1 MRRLFLDTETNSTH
15 DKVWCCYTYD
25 QNGYVCHTEPSTL
38 VPLIEN
44 SDKVIGHNLIGF
56 DAGVLKRCWGVKIP
70 AKKAIDTLILSR
82 LYNPNLEGGHSL
94 AAWGERTGQKK
105 TDYAQAYVDK
115 TGLLASSRWD
125 NPDLEL
131 LYEYCKDDVAA
142 LVATYDMVTKMLEK
156 DKFSE
161 QSIKLEHDVAIIIQ
175 KQKEHGFRLDI
186 KKAQGLLAMLQSKM
200 VDIENALQVVFPPYT
215 EEMKTPEYWE
225 LDLMIADCERRVFQA
240 PTKVELKKLISNNS
254 EIKLSA
260 TEINSLITSG
270 PMKTKSIPFN
280 PGSRQQIA
288 ERLDKLGVKF
298 SKKTDK
304 GAVIV
309 DETVLASIDLPE
321 AKLLSEYLMLQKRVA
336 QISSWLEEVC
346 DTGRVHGSVITNGA
360 VTGRMTHSKPN
371 MAQVPNKGSPYGE
384 DCRELWTADKGN
396 VLVGID
402 ASGLELRMLAHY
414 MKDEAYIKTVCEGS
428 SKDGT
433 DVHTQNQ
440 KAAGLS
446 TRDEAKTFIYA
457 FLYGAGAEK
466 IGKIV
471 GGSARDGQKLIESF
485 LSNTPALKG
494 LRNNVSKYAS
504 KGFVPG
510 LDGRK
515 IWVRS
520 EHSAVNTL
528 LQGAGAIVMK
538 QALVLL
544 DEKLRKKKVWYG
556 FCVNVHDEWQIETK
570 EKDGEL
576 VGNLGVQS
584 IQEAGTLLGLRCPV
598 SGEFNIGKT
607 WRDTH

>member
-25 QNGYVCHTEPSTL
+25 ETNGYVCHTEPSTL

-115 TGLLASSRWD
+115 TGLLASNRWD

-142 LVATYDMVTKMLEK
+142 LVATYDIVTKMLEK

-200 VDIENALQVVFPPYT
+200 VDIENALQVVFPPYVET
-215 EEMKTPEYWE
+215 GRKNKRTG
-225 LDLMIADCERRVFQA
+225 A
-240 PTKVELKKLISNNS
+240 PLKDIV
-254 EIKLSA
+254 
-260 TEINSLITSG
+260 T
-270 PMKTKSIPFN
+270 PFN

-360 VTGRMTHSKPN
+360 VTGRMTHSNPN

-414 MKDEAYIKTVCEGS
+414 MKDETYIKTVCEGS

>member
-15 DKVWCCYTYD
+15 DHIWCCYTYD
-25 QNGYVCHTEPSTL
+25 EDGYVCHTEASTL
-38 VPLIEN
+38 IPLIEN

-56 DAGVLKRCWGVKIP
+56 DAGVLRKCWGVKIP

-82 LYNPNLEGGHSL
+82 LYNPNLENGHSL

-115 TGLLASSRWD
+115 TGLLASYRWD
-125 NPDLEL
+125 KPDLDL

-142 LVATYDMVTKMLEK
+142 LVATYHMLNKMLEK

-161 QSIKLEHDVAIIIQ
+161 QSIKLEHDVAIIVQ

-186 KKAQGLLAMLQSKM
+186 KKAQGLLAMLQGKM
-200 VDIENALQVVFPPYT
+200 VDIENTMQLVFPPYVET
-215 EEMKTPEYWE
+215 GRKNKKTG
-225 LDLMIADCERRVFQA
+225 A
-240 PTKVELKKLISNNS
+240 PLKDIV
-254 EIKLSA
+254 
-260 TEINSLITSG
+260 T
-270 PMKTKSIPFN
+270 PFN

-288 ERLDKLGVKF
+288 ERLEKLGVKF
-298 SKKTDK
+298 TKKTEK
-304 GAVIV
+304 GSIIV
-309 DETVLASIDLPE
+309 DETVLASIALPE

-336 QISSWLEEVC
+336 QIGSWLEEVKE
-346 DTGRVHGSVITNGA
+346 TGRVHGSVITNGA
-360 VTGRMTHSKPN
+360 VTGRMTHSSPN
-371 MAQVPNKGSPYGE
+371 MAQIPNKGSPYGE
-384 DCRELWTADKGN
+384 DCRELWIVDEGN
-396 VLVGID
+396 VLVGAD

-414 MKDEAYIKTVCEGS
+414 MKDSAYIKTVCEGS

-466 IGKIV
+466 IGKVV
-471 GGSARDGQKLIESF
+471 GGDARAGQKLIESF
-485 LSNTPALKG
+485 LSNTPALKS

-520 EHSAVNTL
+520 EHSAVNSL
-528 LQGAGAIVMK
+528 LQGAGAVVMK

-544 DEKLRKKKVWYG
+544 DEELRRNKIWYG
-556 FCVNVHDEWQIETK
+556 FCANVHDEWQIETK

-576 VGNLGVQS
+576 VGKLAVQS
-584 IQEAGTLLGLRCPV
+584 IEKAGTLLGLRCPV

>member
-15 DKVWCCYTYD
+15 DHIWCCYTYD
-25 QNGYVCHTEPSTL
+25 EDGYVCHTEASTL
-38 VPLIEN
+38 IPLIEN

-56 DAGVLKRCWGVKIP
+56 DAGVLRKCWGVKIP

-82 LYNPNLEGGHSL
+82 LYNPNLENGHSL

-115 TGLLASSRWD
+115 TELLASYRWD
-125 NPDLEL
+125 KPDLEL

-142 LVATYDMVTKMLEK
+142 LVATYHMLNKMLEK

-161 QSIKLEHDVAIIIQ
+161 QSIKLEHDVAIIVQ

-186 KKAQGLLAMLQSKM
+186 KKAQGLLAMLQGKM
-200 VDIENALQVVFPPYT
+200 VDIENTMQLVFPPYVET
-215 EEMKTPEYWE
+215 GRKNKKTG
-225 LDLMIADCERRVFQA
+225 A
-240 PTKVELKKLISNNS
+240 PLKDIV
-254 EIKLSA
+254 
-260 TEINSLITSG
+260 T
-270 PMKTKSIPFN
+270 PFN

-288 ERLDKLGVKF
+288 ERLEKLGVKF
-298 SKKTDK
+298 TKKTEK
-304 GAVIV
+304 GSIIV
-309 DETVLASIDLPE
+309 DETVLASIALPE

-336 QISSWLEEVC
+336 QIGSWLEEVKE
-346 DTGRVHGSVITNGA
+346 TGRVHGSVITNGA
-360 VTGRMTHSKPN
+360 VTGRMTHSSPN
-371 MAQVPNKGSPYGE
+371 MAQIPNKGSPYGE
-384 DCRELWTADKGN
+384 DCRELWIVDEGN
-396 VLVGID
+396 VLVGAD

-414 MKDEAYIKTVCEGS
+414 MKDSAYIKTVCEGS

-466 IGKIV
+466 IGKVV
-471 GGSARDGQKLIESF
+471 GGDARTGQKLIESF
-485 LSNTPALKG
+485 LSNTPALKS

-520 EHSAVNTL
+520 EHSAVNSL
-528 LQGAGAIVMK
+528 LQGAGAVVMK

-544 DEKLRKKKVWYG
+544 DEELRKNKIWYG
-556 FCVNVHDEWQIETK
+556 FCANVHDEWQIETK

-576 VGNLGVQS
+576 VGKLAVQS
-584 IQEAGTLLGLRCPV
+584 IEKAGTLLGLRCPV

>member
-25 QNGYVCHTEPSTL
+25 QKNGYVCHTEPSTL

-115 TGLLASSRWD
+115 TGLLASNRWD

-156 DKFSE
+156 EQFSE

-175 KQKEHGFRLDI
+175 KQKEHGFKLDI

-200 VDIENALQVVFPPYT
+200 VDIENTMQAVFPPYVET
-215 EEMKTPEYWE
+215 GRKNKRTG
-225 LDLMIADCERRVFQA
+225 A
-240 PTKVELKKLISNNS
+240 PLKDIV
-254 EIKLSA
+254 
-260 TEINSLITSG
+260 T
-270 PMKTKSIPFN
+270 PFN

-288 ERLDKLGVKF
+288 ERLEKLGVKF
-298 SKKTDK
+298 TKKTDK

-321 AKLLSEYLMLQKRVA
+321 TKLLSEYLMLQKRVA

-371 MAQVPNKGSPYGE
+371 MAQIPNKGSPYGE
-384 DCRELWTADKGN
+384 DCRELWTSDEGN
-396 VLVGID
+396 VLVGAD

-471 GGSARDGQKLIESF
+471 GGDARAGQKLIESF
-485 LSNTPALKG
+485 LSNTPALKT

-520 EHSAVNTL
+520 EHSAVNSL
-528 LQGAGAIVMK
+528 LQGAGAVVMK

-544 DEKLRKKKVWYG
+544 DEKLRKSKVWYG
-556 FCVNVHDEWQIETK
+556 FCANVHDEWQIETK

-576 VGNLGVQS
+576 VGNLAVQS

>member
-1 MRRLFLDTETNSTH
+1 
-15 DKVWCCYTYD
+15 
-25 QNGYVCHTEPSTL
+25 
-38 VPLIEN
+38 
-44 SDKVIGHNLIGF
+44 
-56 DAGVLKRCWGVKIP
+56 VKIP

-82 LYNPNLEGGHSL
+82 LYNPNLENGHSL

-115 TGLLASSRWD
+115 TELLASYRWD
-125 NPDLEL
+125 KPDLEL

-142 LVATYDMVTKMLEK
+142 LVATYHMLNKMLEK

-161 QSIKLEHDVAIIIQ
+161 QSIKLEHDVAIIVQ

-186 KKAQGLLAMLQSKM
+186 KKAQGLLAMLQGKM
-200 VDIENALQVVFPPYT
+200 VDIENTMQLVFPPYVET
-215 EEMKTPEYWE
+215 GRKNKKTG
-225 LDLMIADCERRVFQA
+225 A
-240 PTKVELKKLISNNS
+240 PLKDIV
-254 EIKLSA
+254 
-260 TEINSLITSG
+260 T
-270 PMKTKSIPFN
+270 PFN

-288 ERLDKLGVKF
+288 ERLEKLGVKF
-298 SKKTDK
+298 TKKTEK
-304 GAVIV
+304 GSIIV
-309 DETVLASIDLPE
+309 DETVLASIALPE

-336 QISSWLEEVC
+336 QIGSWLEEVKE
-346 DTGRVHGSVITNGA
+346 TGRVHGSVITNGA
-360 VTGRMTHSKPN
+360 VTGRMTHSSPN
-371 MAQVPNKGSPYGE
+371 MAQIPNKGSPYGE
-384 DCRELWTADKGN
+384 DCRELWIVDEGN
-396 VLVGID
+396 VLVGAD

-414 MKDEAYIKTVCEGS
+414 MKDSAYIKTVCEGS

-466 IGKIV
+466 IGKVV
-471 GGSARDGQKLIESF
+471 GGDARTGQKLIESF
-485 LSNTPALKG
+485 LSNTPALKS

-520 EHSAVNTL
+520 EHSAVNSL
-528 LQGAGAIVMK
+528 LQGAGAVVMK

-544 DEKLRKKKVWYG
+544 DEELRKNKIWYG
-556 FCVNVHDEWQIETK
+556 FCANVHDEWQIETK

-576 VGNLGVQS
+576 VGKLAVQS
-584 IQEAGTLLGLRCPV
+584 IEKAGTLLGLRCPV

>member
-15 DKVWCCYTYD
+15 DKVWCCYTFNED
-25 QNGYVCHTEPSTL
+25 GYVCHTEASTL
-38 VPLIEN
+38 IPLIEN

-70 AKKAIDTLILSR
+70 AAKAIDTLILSR
-82 LYNPNLEGGHSL
+82 LYNPNIEGGHSL
-94 AAWGERTGQKK
+94 AAWGDRTGQKK

-115 TGLLASSRWD
+115 TGLLASYRWD
-125 NPDLEL
+125 SPDLEL

-142 LVATYDMVTKMLEK
+142 LVATYEMVNKMLEK
-156 DKFSE
+156 EQFSE
-161 QSIKLEHDVAIIIQ
+161 QCIKLEHDVAIIIQ
-175 KQKEHGFRLDI
+175 RQKEHGFRLDI
-186 KKAQGLLAMLQSKM
+186 KKAQGLLAMLQGKM
-200 VDIENALQVVFPPYT
+200 VDIENELQVVFPPYVET
-215 EEMKTPEYWE
+215 GRKNKRTG
-225 LDLMIADCERRVFQA
+225 A
-240 PTKVELKKLISNNS
+240 PLKDIVS
-254 EIKLSA
+254 
-260 TEINSLITSG
+260 
-270 PMKTKSIPFN
+270 PFN
-280 PGSRQQIA
+280 AGSRQQIA
-288 ERLDKLGVKF
+288 ERLEKLGVKF
-298 SKKTDK
+298 TKKTEK

-309 DETVLASIDLPE
+309 DETVLASIALPE
-321 AKLLSEYLMLQKRVA
+321 ARLLSEYLMLQKRVA
-336 QISSWLEEVC
+336 QIGSWLEEVR

-360 VTGRMTHSKPN
+360 VTGRMTHSSPN

-384 DCRELWTADKGN
+384 DCRELWIVDEGN
-396 VLVGID
+396 VLVGAD

-414 MKDEAYIKTVCEGS
+414 MKDDAYIKTVCEGS

-440 KAAGLS
+440 KAAGLA

-457 FLYGAGAEK
+457 FLYGAGAAK

-471 GGSARDGQKLIESF
+471 GGNASAGQRLIESF
-485 LSNTPALKG
+485 LSNTPALKT

-520 EHSAVNTL
+520 EHSAVNSL

-544 DEKLRKKKVWYG
+544 DQELRKKKVWYG

-576 VGNLGVQS
+576 VGKLAVQS
-584 IQEAGTLLGLRCPV
+584 IQKAGELLGLRCPV
-598 SGEFNIGKT
+598 SGEFNTGKT

>member
-15 DKVWCCYTYD
+15 NHIWCCYTFNED
-25 QNGYVCHTEPSTL
+25 GYVCHTEASTL
-38 VPLIEN
+38 IPLIEN

-70 AKKAIDTLILSR
+70 AAKAIDTLILSR
-82 LYNPNLEGGHSL
+82 LYNPNIEGGHSL

-115 TGLLASSRWD
+115 TGLLASYRWD

-142 LVATYDMVTKMLEK
+142 LVATYEMVNKMLDKE
-156 DKFSE
+156 KFSE

-175 KQKEHGFRLDI
+175 RQKEHGFKLDI
-186 KKAQGLLAMLQSKM
+186 KKAQGLLAMLQGKM
-200 VDIENALQVVFPPYT
+200 VDIENELQVVFPPYIET
-215 EEMKTPEYWE
+215 GRKNKRTG
-225 LDLMIADCERRVFQA
+225 A
-240 PTKVELKKLISNNS
+240 PLKDIV
-254 EIKLSA
+254 
-260 TEINSLITSG
+260 T
-270 PMKTKSIPFN
+270 PFN
-280 PGSRQQIA
+280 AGSRQQIA
-288 ERLDKLGVKF
+288 ERLEKLGVKF
-298 SKKTDK
+298 TKKTEK

-309 DETVLASIDLPE
+309 DETVLASIALPE
-321 AKLLSEYLMLQKRVA
+321 ARLLSEYLMLQKRVA
-336 QISSWLEEVC
+336 QIGSWLEEVK

-360 VTGRMTHSKPN
+360 VTGRMTHSSPN

-384 DCRELWTADKGN
+384 DCRELWIVDDGN
-396 VLVGID
+396 VLVGAD

-414 MKDEAYIKTVCEGS
+414 MKDDAYIKTVCEGS

-440 KAAGLS
+440 KAAGLA

-457 FLYGAGAEK
+457 FLYGAGSEK

-471 GGSARDGQKLIESF
+471 GGNARDGQKLIESF
-485 LSNTPALKG
+485 LSNTPALKT

-520 EHSAVNTL
+520 EHSAVNSL

-544 DEKLRKKKVWYG
+544 DQELRKKKVWYG

-576 VGNLGVQS
+576 VGKLAVQS
-584 IQEAGTLLGLRCPV
+584 IQKAGELLGLRCPV

>member
-105 TDYAQAYVDK
+105 TDYAQAYVEK
-115 TGLLASSRWD
+115 TGLLASDRW
-125 NPDLEL
+125 NHPHLEL

-175 KQKEHGFRLDI
+175 KQKEHGFKLDI

-200 VDIENALQVVFPPYT
+200 VDIENALQIVFPPYVET
-215 EEMKTPEYWE
+215 GRKNKRTG
-225 LDLMIADCERRVFQA
+225 A
-240 PTKVELKKLISNNS
+240 PLKDIVS
-254 EIKLSA
+254 
-260 TEINSLITSG
+260 
-270 PMKTKSIPFN
+270 PFN

-288 ERLDKLGVKF
+288 ERLEKLGVKF
-298 SKKTDK
+298 TKKTDK

-384 DCRELWTADKGN
+384 DCRELWTSDKGN
-396 VLVGID
+396 VLVGAD

-471 GGSARDGQKLIESF
+471 GGNARDGQKLIESF
-485 LSNTPALKG
+485 LSNTPALKS

-520 EHSAVNTL
+520 EHSAVNSL

-544 DEKLRKKKVWYG
+544 DEKLRKNKVWYG
-556 FCVNVHDEWQIETK
+556 FCANVHDEWQIETK

-576 VGNLGVQS
+576 VGNLAVQS

>member
-56 DAGVLKRCWGVKIP
+56 DAGVLRKCWGVKIP

-82 LYNPNLEGGHSL
+82 LYNPNLENGHSL

-115 TGLLASSRWD
+115 TGRSADLRWD
-125 NPDLEL
+125 KPDLEL

-142 LVATYDMVTKMLEK
+142 LVATYHMLNKMLEK

-161 QSIKLEHDVAIIIQ
+161 QSIKLEHDVAIIVQ

-186 KKAQGLLAMLQSKM
+186 KKAQGLLAMLQGKM
-200 VDIENALQVVFPPYT
+200 VDIENTMQLVFPPYVET
-215 EEMKTPEYWE
+215 GRKNKKTG
-225 LDLMIADCERRVFQA
+225 A
-240 PTKVELKKLISNNS
+240 PLKDIV
-254 EIKLSA
+254 
-260 TEINSLITSG
+260 T
-270 PMKTKSIPFN
+270 PFN

-288 ERLDKLGVKF
+288 ERLEKLGVKF
-298 SKKTDK
+298 TKKTEK
-304 GAVIV
+304 GSIIV
-309 DETVLASIDLPE
+309 DETVLASIALPE

-336 QISSWLEEVC
+336 QIGSWLEEVKE
-346 DTGRVHGSVITNGA
+346 TGRVHGSVITNGA
-360 VTGRMTHSKPN
+360 VTGRMTHSSPN
-371 MAQVPNKGSPYGE
+371 MAQIPNKGSPYGE
-384 DCRELWTADKGN
+384 DCRELWIVDEGN
-396 VLVGID
+396 VLVGAD

-414 MKDEAYIKTVCEGS
+414 MKDSAYIKTVCEGS

-471 GGSARDGQKLIESF
+471 GGNARDGQKLIESF
-485 LSNTPALKG
+485 LSNTPALKS

-520 EHSAVNTL
+520 EHSAVNSL

-544 DEKLRKKKVWYG
+544 DEKLRKNKVWYG
-556 FCVNVHDEWQIETK
+556 FCANVHDEWQIETK

-576 VGNLGVQS
+576 VGNLAVQS

>member
-15 DKVWCCYTYD
+15 DHIWCCYTYNED
-25 QNGYVCHTEPSTL
+25 GYVCHTEATTL
-38 VPLIEN
+38 IPLIEN

-115 TGLLASSRWD
+115 TGLLASYRWD
-125 NPDLEL
+125 NPDLDL
-131 LYEYCKDDVAA
+131 LFEYCKDDVAA
-142 LVATYDMVTKMLEK
+142 LVATYEMVTKMLEK
-156 DKFSE
+156 EQFSE

-175 KQKEHGFRLDI
+175 RQREHGFKLDI
-186 KKAQGLLAMLQSKM
+186 KKAQGLLAMLQGKM
-200 VDIENALQVVFPPYT
+200 VDIENNMQDVFPPDIET
-215 EEMKTPEYWE
+215 G
-225 LDLMIADCERRVFQA
+225 RRNKRTGAV
-240 PTKVELKKLISNNS
+240 LKDI
-254 EIKLSA
+254 
-260 TEINSLITSG
+260 IT
-270 PMKTKSIPFN
+270 PFN

-288 ERLDKLGVKF
+288 KRLEKLGVNF
-298 SKKTDK
+298 TKKTEK
-304 GAVIV
+304 GHVIV
-309 DETVLASIDLPE
+309 DETVLVSIDLPE

-336 QISSWLEEVC
+336 QISSWLEEVR

-360 VTGRMTHSKPN
+360 VTGRMTHSSPN

-384 DCRELWTADKGN
+384 DCRELWVVDKGN
-396 VLVGID
+396 VLVGAD

-414 MKDEAYIKTVCEGS
+414 MKDDAYIKTVCEGS

-440 KAAGLS
+440 KAAGLA

-457 FLYGAGAEK
+457 FLYGAGSEK

-471 GGSARDGQKLIESF
+471 GGNARDGQKLIESF
-485 LSNTPALKG
+485 LSNTPALKT

-520 EHSAVNTL
+520 EHSAVNSL
-528 LQGAGAIVMK
+528 LQGAGAVVMK

-544 DEKLRKKKVWYG
+544 DEALRKSKVWYG

-576 VGNLGVQS
+576 VGQLAVQS
-584 IQEAGTLLGLRCPV
+584 IQEAGVLLGLRCPV
-598 SGEFNIGKT
+598 TGEFNTGKT

>member
-15 DKVWCCYTYD
+15 DHIWCCYTYNED
-25 QNGYVCHTEPSTL
+25 GYVCHTEASTL
-38 VPLIEN
+38 IPLIES

-70 AKKAIDTLILSR
+70 AAKAIDTLILSR
-82 LYNPNLEGGHSL
+82 LYNPNIEGGHSL

-115 TGLLASSRWD
+115 TGRSADLRWD

-142 LVATYDMVTKMLEK
+142 LVATYEMVNKMLEK

-161 QSIKLEHDVAIIIQ
+161 QSVKLEHDVAIIIQ
-175 KQKEHGFRLDI
+175 RQKEHGFKLDV
-186 KKAQGLLAMLQSKM
+186 KKAQGLLAMLQGKM
-200 VDIENALQVVFPPYT
+200 VDIENELQVVFPPYVESGRKNKRT
-215 EEMKTPEYWE
+215 G
-225 LDLMIADCERRVFQA
+225 A
-240 PTKVELKKLISNNS
+240 PLKDIV
-254 EIKLSA
+254 
-260 TEINSLITSG
+260 T
-270 PMKTKSIPFN
+270 PFN
-280 PGSRQQIA
+280 AGSRQQIA
-288 ERLDKLGVKF
+288 ERLEKLGVKF
-298 SKKTDK
+298 TKKTEK

-309 DETVLASIDLPE
+309 DETVLASIALPE
-321 AKLLSEYLMLQKRVA
+321 ARLLSEYLMLQKRVA
-336 QISSWLEEVC
+336 QIGSWLEEVR

-360 VTGRMTHSKPN
+360 VTGRMTHSSPN

-384 DCRELWTADKGN
+384 DCRELWTVDEGN
-396 VLVGID
+396 VLVGAD

-414 MKDEAYIKTVCEGS
+414 MKDDAYIKTVCEGS

-440 KAAGLS
+440 KAAGLA

-457 FLYGAGAEK
+457 FLYGAGSEK

-485 LSNTPALKG
+485 LSNTPALKS

-520 EHSAVNTL
+520 EHSAVNSL

-544 DEKLRKKKVWYG
+544 DAELRKKKVWYG

-576 VGNLGVQS
+576 VGQLAVQS
-584 IQEAGTLLGLRCPV
+584 IQKAGELLGLRCPV
-598 SGEFNIGKT
+598 SGEFSTGKT

>member
-115 TGLLASSRWD
+115 TGLLASNRWD

-200 VDIENALQVVFPPYT
+200 VDIENALQIVFPPYVET
-215 EEMKTPEYWE
+215 GRKNKRTG
-225 LDLMIADCERRVFQA
+225 A
-240 PTKVELKKLISNNS
+240 PLKDIV
-254 EIKLSA
+254 
-260 TEINSLITSG
+260 T
-270 PMKTKSIPFN
+270 PFN

-471 GGSARDGQKLIESF
+471 GGNARDGQKLIESF
-485 LSNTPALKG
+485 LSNTPALKS

-515 IWVRS
+515 IWIRS
-520 EHSAVNTL
+520 EHSAVNSL

-544 DEKLRKKKVWYG
+544 DEKLRRNKVWYG
-556 FCVNVHDEWQIETK
+556 FCANVHDEWQIETK

>member
-15 DKVWCCYTYD
+15 DHIWCCYTFNED
-25 QNGYVCHTEPSTL
+25 GYVCHTEASTL
-38 VPLIEN
+38 IPLIEN

-70 AKKAIDTLILSR
+70 AAKAIDTLILSR
-82 LYNPNLEGGHSL
+82 LYNPNIEGGHSL
-94 AAWGERTGQKK
+94 AAWGDRTGQKK

-115 TGLLASSRWD
+115 TGLLASYRWD

-142 LVATYDMVTKMLEK
+142 LVATYEMVNKMLDKE
-156 DKFSE
+156 KFSE

-175 KQKEHGFRLDI
+175 RQKEHGFKLDI
-186 KKAQGLLAMLQSKM
+186 KKAQGLLAMLQGKM
-200 VDIENALQVVFPPYT
+200 VDIENELQVVFPPYIET
-215 EEMKTPEYWE
+215 GRKNKRTG
-225 LDLMIADCERRVFQA
+225 A
-240 PTKVELKKLISNNS
+240 PLKDIV
-254 EIKLSA
+254 
-260 TEINSLITSG
+260 T
-270 PMKTKSIPFN
+270 PFN
-280 PGSRQQIA
+280 AGSRQQIA
-288 ERLDKLGVKF
+288 ERLEKLGVKF
-298 SKKTDK
+298 TKKTEK

-309 DETVLASIDLPE
+309 DETVLASIALPE
-321 AKLLSEYLMLQKRVA
+321 ARLLSEYLMLQKRVA
-336 QISSWLEEVC
+336 QIGSWLEEVK
-346 DTGRVHGSVITNGA
+346 DTGRVHGGVITNGA
-360 VTGRMTHSKPN
+360 VTGRMTHSSPN

-384 DCRELWTADKGN
+384 DCRELWIVDEGN
-396 VLVGID
+396 VLVGAD

-414 MKDEAYIKTVCEGS
+414 MKDDAYIKTVCEGS

-440 KAAGLS
+440 KAAGLA

-471 GGSARDGQKLIESF
+471 GGNSRDGQKLIESF
-485 LSNTPALKG
+485 LSNTPALKT

-520 EHSAVNTL
+520 EHSAVNSL

-544 DEKLRKKKVWYG
+544 DQELRKKKVWYG

-576 VGNLGVQS
+576 VGKLAVQS
-584 IQEAGTLLGLRCPV
+584 IQKAGELLGLRCPV

>member
-1 MRRLFLDTETNSTH
+1 M
-15 DKVWCCYTYD
+15 
-25 QNGYVCHTEPSTL
+25 
-38 VPLIEN
+38 
-44 SDKVIGHNLIGF
+44 
-56 DAGVLKRCWGVKIP
+56 
-70 AKKAIDTLILSR
+70 
-82 LYNPNLEGGHSL
+82 

-115 TGLLASSRWD
+115 TGLLASNRWD

-142 LVATYDMVTKMLEK
+142 LIATHDMLNKMLEK
-156 DKFSE
+156 EKFSE

-175 KQKEHGFRLDI
+175 RQKEHGFKLDI
-186 KKAQGLLAMLQSKM
+186 KKAQGLLARLQSKM
-200 VDIENALQVVFPPYT
+200 VDIENTMQDVFPPYVET
-215 EEMKTPEYWE
+215 GRKNKRTG
-225 LDLMIADCERRVFQA
+225 A
-240 PTKVELKKLISNNS
+240 PLKDIV
-254 EIKLSA
+254 
-260 TEINSLITSG
+260 T
-270 PMKTKSIPFN
+270 PFN

-288 ERLDKLGVKF
+288 ERLEKLGVKF
-298 SKKTDK
+298 TKRTDK
-304 GAVIV
+304 GAIIV
-309 DETVLASIDLPE
+309 DETVLASIPIPA
-321 AKLLSEYLMLQKRVA
+321 AKILSEYLMLQKRVA
-336 QISSWLEEVC
+336 QIGSWLEEAR

-360 VTGRMTHSKPN
+360 VTGRMTHSSPN

-384 DCRELWTADKGN
+384 DCRELWIVDEGN
-396 VLVGID
+396 VLVGAD

-414 MKDEAYIKTVCEGS
+414 MKDDAYIKTVCEGS

-440 KAAGLS
+440 KAAGLA

-471 GGSARDGQKLIESF
+471 GGNARDGQKLIESF
-485 LSNTPALKG
+485 LSNTPALKV

-520 EHSAVNTL
+520 EHSAVNSL

-544 DEKLRKKKVWYG
+544 DEKLRKSKVWYG
-556 FCVNVHDEWQIETK
+556 FCANVHDEWQIETK

-576 VGNLGVQS
+576 VGQLAVQS
-584 IQEAGTLLGLRCPV
+584 IQEAGSLLGLRCPV
-598 SGEFNIGKT
+598 TGEFNIGKT

>member
-105 TDYAQAYVDK
+105 TDYAQAYVEK
-115 TGLLASSRWD
+115 TGLLASDRW
-125 NPDLEL
+125 NHPHLEL

-175 KQKEHGFRLDI
+175 KQKEHGFKLDI

-200 VDIENALQVVFPPYT
+200 VDIENALQIVFPPYVET
-215 EEMKTPEYWE
+215 GRKNKRTG
-225 LDLMIADCERRVFQA
+225 A
-240 PTKVELKKLISNNS
+240 PLKDIVS
-254 EIKLSA
+254 
-260 TEINSLITSG
+260 
-270 PMKTKSIPFN
+270 PFN

-298 SKKTDK
+298 TKKTDK

-384 DCRELWTADKGN
+384 DCRELWTSDKGN
-396 VLVGID
+396 VLVGAD

-471 GGSARDGQKLIESF
+471 GGNARDGQKLIESF
-485 LSNTPALKG
+485 LSNTPALKS

-520 EHSAVNTL
+520 EHSAVNSL
-528 LQGAGAIVMK
+528 LQGAGAVVMK

-544 DEKLRKKKVWYG
+544 DEKLRKNKVWYG
-556 FCVNVHDEWQIETK
+556 FCANVHDEWQIETK

-576 VGNLGVQS
+576 VGNLAVQS

>member
-15 DKVWCCYTYD
+15 DHIWCCYTFNED
-25 QNGYVCHTEPSTL
+25 GYVCHTEASTL
-38 VPLIEN
+38 IPLIEN

-70 AKKAIDTLILSR
+70 AAKAIDTLILSR
-82 LYNPNLEGGHSL
+82 LYNPNIEGGHSL

-115 TGLLASSRWD
+115 TGLLASYRWD

-142 LVATYDMVTKMLEK
+142 LVATYEMVNKMLDKE
-156 DKFSE
+156 KFSE

-175 KQKEHGFRLDI
+175 RQKEHGFKLDI
-186 KKAQGLLAMLQSKM
+186 KKAQGLLAMLQGKM
-200 VDIENALQVVFPPYT
+200 VDIENELQVVFPPYIET
-215 EEMKTPEYWE
+215 GRKNKRTG
-225 LDLMIADCERRVFQA
+225 A
-240 PTKVELKKLISNNS
+240 PLKDIV
-254 EIKLSA
+254 
-260 TEINSLITSG
+260 T
-270 PMKTKSIPFN
+270 PFN
-280 PGSRQQIA
+280 AGSRQQIA
-288 ERLDKLGVKF
+288 ERLEKLGVKF
-298 SKKTDK
+298 TKKTEK

-309 DETVLASIDLPE
+309 DETVLASIALPE
-321 AKLLSEYLMLQKRVA
+321 ARLLSEYLMLQKRVA
-336 QISSWLEEVC
+336 QIGSWLEEVK

-360 VTGRMTHSKPN
+360 VTGRMTHSSPN

-384 DCRELWTADKGN
+384 DCRELWIVDEGN
-396 VLVGID
+396 VLVGAD

-414 MKDEAYIKTVCEGS
+414 MKDDAYIKTVCEGS

-440 KAAGLS
+440 KAAGLA

-457 FLYGAGAEK
+457 FLYGAGSEK

-471 GGSARDGQKLIESF
+471 GGNARDGQKLIESF
-485 LSNTPALKG
+485 LSNTPALKT

-520 EHSAVNTL
+520 EHSAVNSL

-544 DEKLRKKKVWYG
+544 DQELRKKKVWYG

-576 VGNLGVQS
+576 VGKLAVQS
-584 IQEAGTLLGLRCPV
+584 IQKAGELLGLRCPV

>member
-15 DKVWCCYTYD
+15 DHIWCCYTYNED
-25 QNGYVCHTEPSTL
+25 GYVCHTEATTL
-38 VPLIEN
+38 IPLIEN

-105 TDYAQAYVDK
+105 TDYAEAYVDK
-115 TGLLASSRWD
+115 TGLLASNRWD

-142 LVATYDMVTKMLEK
+142 LVATYEMVTKMLEK
-156 DKFSE
+156 EQFSE

-175 KQKEHGFRLDI
+175 RQKEHGFKLDI
-186 KKAQGLLAMLQSKM
+186 KKAQGLLAMLQGKM
-200 VDIENALQVVFPPYT
+200 VGIENTMQLVFPPYVET
-215 EEMKTPEYWE
+215 GRKNKRTG
-225 LDLMIADCERRVFQA
+225 A
-240 PTKVELKKLISNNS
+240 PLKDIV
-254 EIKLSA
+254 
-260 TEINSLITSG
+260 T
-270 PMKTKSIPFN
+270 PFN

-288 ERLDKLGVKF
+288 ERLEKLGVKF
-298 SKKTDK
+298 TKKTDK

-309 DETVLASIDLPE
+309 DEVVLASIDLPE

-336 QISSWLEEVC
+336 QVGSWLEEVR

-360 VTGRMTHSKPN
+360 VTGRMTHSSPN

-384 DCRELWTADKGN
+384 DCRELWVVDEGN
-396 VLVGID
+396 VLVGAD

-414 MKDEAYIKTVCEGS
+414 MKDDAYIKTVCEGS

-440 KAAGLS
+440 KAAGLA

-457 FLYGAGAEK
+457 FLYGAGSEK

-471 GGSARDGQKLIESF
+471 GGNARDGQKLIESF
-485 LSNTPALKG
+485 LSNTPALKT

-520 EHSAVNTL
+520 EHSAVNSL

-544 DEKLRKKKVWYG
+544 DEALRKKKIWYG

-576 VGNLGVQS
+576 VGQLAVQS
-584 IQEAGTLLGLRCPV
+584 IQEAGVLLGLRCPV
-598 SGEFNIGKT
+598 SGEFNTGKT

>member
-15 DKVWCCYTYD
+15 DHIWCCYTYD
-25 QNGYVCHTEPSTL
+25 EDGYVCHTEASTL
-38 VPLIEN
+38 IPLIEN

-56 DAGVLKRCWGVKIP
+56 DAGVLRKCWGVKIP

-82 LYNPNLEGGHSL
+82 LYNPNLENGHSL

-115 TGLLASSRWD
+115 TGRSADLRWD
-125 NPDLEL
+125 KPDLEL

-142 LVATYDMVTKMLEK
+142 LVATYHMLNKMLEK

-161 QSIKLEHDVAIIIQ
+161 QSIKLEHDVAIIVQ

-186 KKAQGLLAMLQSKM
+186 KKAQGLLAMLQGKM
-200 VDIENALQVVFPPYT
+200 VDIENTMQLVFPPYVET
-215 EEMKTPEYWE
+215 GRKNKKTG
-225 LDLMIADCERRVFQA
+225 A
-240 PTKVELKKLISNNS
+240 PLKDIV
-254 EIKLSA
+254 
-260 TEINSLITSG
+260 T
-270 PMKTKSIPFN
+270 PFN

-288 ERLDKLGVKF
+288 ERLEKLGVKF
-298 SKKTDK
+298 TKKTEK
-304 GAVIV
+304 GSIIV
-309 DETVLASIDLPE
+309 DETVLASIALPE

-336 QISSWLEEVC
+336 QIGSWLEEVKE
-346 DTGRVHGSVITNGA
+346 TGRVHGSVITNGA
-360 VTGRMTHSKPN
+360 VTGRMTHSSPN
-371 MAQVPNKGSPYGE
+371 MAQIPNKGSPYGE
-384 DCRELWTADKGN
+384 DCRELWIVDEGN
-396 VLVGID
+396 VLVGAD

-414 MKDEAYIKTVCEGS
+414 MKDSAYIKTVCEGS

-466 IGKIV
+466 IGKVV
-471 GGSARDGQKLIESF
+471 GGDARAGQKLIESF
-485 LSNTPALKG
+485 LSNTPALKS

-520 EHSAVNTL
+520 EHSAVNSL
-528 LQGAGAIVMK
+528 LQGAGAVVMK

-544 DEKLRKKKVWYG
+544 DEELRKHKIWYG
-556 FCVNVHDEWQIETK
+556 FCANVHDEWQIETK

-576 VGNLGVQS
+576 VGKLAVQS
-584 IQEAGTLLGLRCPV
+584 IEKAGTLLGLRCPV

>member
-15 DKVWCCYTYD
+15 DHIWCCYTFNED
-25 QNGYVCHTEPSTL
+25 GYVCHTEASTL
-38 VPLIEN
+38 IPLIEN

-70 AKKAIDTLILSR
+70 AAKAIDTLILSR
-82 LYNPNLEGGHSL
+82 LYNPNIEGGHSL

-115 TGLLASSRWD
+115 TGLLASYRWD

-142 LVATYDMVTKMLEK
+142 LVATYEMVNKMLDKE
-156 DKFSE
+156 KFSE

-175 KQKEHGFRLDI
+175 RQKEHGFKLDI
-186 KKAQGLLAMLQSKM
+186 KKAQGLLAMLQGKM
-200 VDIENALQVVFPPYT
+200 VDIENELQVVFPPYIET
-215 EEMKTPEYWE
+215 GRKNKRTG
-225 LDLMIADCERRVFQA
+225 A
-240 PTKVELKKLISNNS
+240 PLKDIV
-254 EIKLSA
+254 
-260 TEINSLITSG
+260 T
-270 PMKTKSIPFN
+270 PFN
-280 PGSRQQIA
+280 AGSRQQIA
-288 ERLDKLGVKF
+288 ERLEKLGVKF
-298 SKKTDK
+298 TKKTEK

-309 DETVLASIDLPE
+309 DETVLASIALPE
-321 AKLLSEYLMLQKRVA
+321 ARLLSEYLMLQKRVA
-336 QISSWLEEVC
+336 QIGSWLEEVK

-360 VTGRMTHSKPN
+360 VTGRMTHSSPN

-384 DCRELWTADKGN
+384 DCRELWIVDDGN
-396 VLVGID
+396 VLVGAD

-414 MKDEAYIKTVCEGS
+414 MKDDAYIKTVCEGS

-440 KAAGLS
+440 KAAGLA

-457 FLYGAGAEK
+457 FLYGAGSEK

-471 GGSARDGQKLIESF
+471 GGNARDGQKLIESF
-485 LSNTPALKG
+485 LSNTPALKT

-520 EHSAVNTL
+520 EHSAVNSL

-544 DEKLRKKKVWYG
+544 DQELRKKKVWYG

-576 VGNLGVQS
+576 VGKLAVQS
-584 IQEAGTLLGLRCPV
+584 IQKAGELLGLRCPV

>member
-15 DKVWCCYTYD
+15 DHIWCCYTFNED
-25 QNGYVCHTEPSTL
+25 GYVCHTEASTL
-38 VPLIEN
+38 IPLIEN

-70 AKKAIDTLILSR
+70 AAKAIDTLILSR
-82 LYNPNLEGGHSL
+82 LYNPNIEGGHSL

-115 TGLLASSRWD
+115 TGLLASYRWD

-142 LVATYDMVTKMLEK
+142 LVATYEMVNKMLDKE
-156 DKFSE
+156 KFSE

-175 KQKEHGFRLDI
+175 RQKEHGFKLDI
-186 KKAQGLLAMLQSKM
+186 KKAQGLLAMLQGKM
-200 VDIENALQVVFPPYT
+200 VDIENELQLVFPPYVET
-215 EEMKTPEYWE
+215 GRKNKRTG
-225 LDLMIADCERRVFQA
+225 A
-240 PTKVELKKLISNNS
+240 PLKDIV
-254 EIKLSA
+254 
-260 TEINSLITSG
+260 T
-270 PMKTKSIPFN
+270 PFN
-280 PGSRQQIA
+280 AGSRQQIA
-288 ERLDKLGVKF
+288 ERLEKLGVKF
-298 SKKTDK
+298 TKKTEK

-309 DETVLASIDLPE
+309 DETVLASIALPE
-321 AKLLSEYLMLQKRVA
+321 ARLLSEYLMLQKRVA
-336 QISSWLEEVC
+336 QIGSWLEEVK

-360 VTGRMTHSKPN
+360 VTGRMTHSSPN

-384 DCRELWTADKGN
+384 DCRELWIVDDGN
-396 VLVGID
+396 VLVGAD

-414 MKDEAYIKTVCEGS
+414 MKDDAYIKTVCEGS

-440 KAAGLS
+440 KAAGLA

-471 GGSARDGQKLIESF
+471 GGNARDGQKLIESF
-485 LSNTPALKG
+485 LSNTPALKT

-520 EHSAVNTL
+520 EHSAVNSL

-544 DEKLRKKKVWYG
+544 DQELRKKKVWYG

-576 VGNLGVQS
+576 VGKLAVQS
-584 IQEAGTLLGLRCPV
+584 IQKAGELLGLRCPV

>member
-15 DKVWCCYTYD
+15 THIWCCYTYD
-25 QNGYVCHTEPSTL
+25 EDGYVCHTEASTL
-38 VPLIEN
+38 LPLIEN

-56 DAGVLKRCWGVKIP
+56 DAGVLRKCWGVKIP

-82 LYNPNLEGGHSL
+82 LYNPNLENGHSL

-115 TGLLASSRWD
+115 TGRSSDLRWD
-125 NPDLEL
+125 KPDLEL

-142 LVATYDMVTKMLEK
+142 LVATYHMLNKMLEK

-161 QSIKLEHDVAIIIQ
+161 QSIKLEHDVAIIVQ

-186 KKAQGLLAMLQSKM
+186 KKAQGLLAMLQGKM
-200 VDIENALQVVFPPYT
+200 VDIENTMQLVFPPYVET
-215 EEMKTPEYWE
+215 GRKNKKTG
-225 LDLMIADCERRVFQA
+225 A
-240 PTKVELKKLISNNS
+240 PLKDIV
-254 EIKLSA
+254 
-260 TEINSLITSG
+260 T
-270 PMKTKSIPFN
+270 PFN

-288 ERLDKLGVKF
+288 ERLEKLGVKF
-298 SKKTDK
+298 TKKTEK
-304 GAVIV
+304 GSIIV
-309 DETVLASIDLPE
+309 DETVLASIALPE

-336 QISSWLEEVC
+336 QIGSWLEEVKE
-346 DTGRVHGSVITNGA
+346 TGRVHGSVITNGA
-360 VTGRMTHSKPN
+360 VTGRMTHSSPN
-371 MAQVPNKGSPYGE
+371 MAQIPNKGSPYGE
-384 DCRELWTADKGN
+384 DCRELWIVDDGN
-396 VLVGID
+396 VLVGAD

-414 MKDEAYIKTVCEGS
+414 MKDDAYIKTVCEGS

-466 IGKIV
+466 IGKVV
-471 GGSARDGQKLIESF
+471 GGDARAGQKLIESF
-485 LSNTPALKG
+485 LSNTPALKS

-520 EHSAVNTL
+520 EHSAVNSL
-528 LQGAGAIVMK
+528 LQGAGAVVMK

-544 DEKLRKKKVWYG
+544 DEELRKNKIWYG
-556 FCVNVHDEWQIETK
+556 FCANVHDEWQIETK

-576 VGNLGVQS
+576 VGKLAVQS
-584 IQEAGTLLGLRCPV
+584 IEKAGTLLGLRCPV

>member
-15 DKVWCCYTYD
+15 DHIWCCYTYNED
-25 QNGYVCHTEPSTL
+25 GYVCHTEATTL
-38 VPLIEN
+38 IPLIEN

-105 TDYAQAYVDK
+105 TDYAEAYVDK
-115 TGLLASSRWD
+115 TGLLASNRWD

-142 LVATYDMVTKMLEK
+142 LVATYEMVTKMLEK
-156 DKFSE
+156 EQFSE

-175 KQKEHGFRLDI
+175 RQKEHGFKLDI
-186 KKAQGLLAMLQSKM
+186 KKAQGLLAMLQGKM
-200 VDIENALQVVFPPYT
+200 VGIENTMQLVFPPYVET
-215 EEMKTPEYWE
+215 GRKNKRTG
-225 LDLMIADCERRVFQA
+225 A
-240 PTKVELKKLISNNS
+240 PLKDIV
-254 EIKLSA
+254 
-260 TEINSLITSG
+260 T
-270 PMKTKSIPFN
+270 PFN

-288 ERLDKLGVKF
+288 ERLEKLGVKF
-298 SKKTDK
+298 TKKTDK
-304 GAVIV
+304 GSVIV
-309 DETVLASIDLPE
+309 DETVLVSIDLPE

-336 QISSWLEEVC
+336 QVGSWLEEVR

-360 VTGRMTHSKPN
+360 VTGRMTHSSPN

-384 DCRELWTADKGN
+384 DCRELWTVDEGN
-396 VLVGID
+396 VLVGAD

-414 MKDEAYIKTVCEGS
+414 MKDDAYIKTVCEGS

-440 KAAGLS
+440 KAAGLA

-457 FLYGAGAEK
+457 FLYGAGSEK

-471 GGSARDGQKLIESF
+471 GGNARDGQKLIESF
-485 LSNTPALKG
+485 LSNTPALKT

-520 EHSAVNTL
+520 EHSAVNSL

-544 DEKLRKKKVWYG
+544 DEALRKKKIWYG

-576 VGNLGVQS
+576 VGQLAVQS
-584 IQEAGTLLGLRCPV
+584 IQEAGELLGLRCPV
-598 SGEFNIGKT
+598 SGEFNTGKT

>member
-15 DKVWCCYTYD
+15 NHIWCCYTYNED
-25 QNGYVCHTEPSTL
+25 GYVCHTEATTL
-38 VPLIEN
+38 IPLIEN

-105 TDYAQAYVDK
+105 TDYAQAYVEK
-115 TGLLASSRWD
+115 TGLLASDRW
-125 NPDLEL
+125 NHPHLEL

-142 LVATYDMVTKMLEK
+142 LVATYEMVTKMLEK
-156 DKFSE
+156 EQFSE

-175 KQKEHGFRLDI
+175 RQREHGFKLDI
-186 KKAQGLLAMLQSKM
+186 KKAQGLLAMLQGKM
-200 VDIENALQVVFPPYT
+200 VDIENTMQDVFPPDIET
-215 EEMKTPEYWE
+215 G
-225 LDLMIADCERRVFQA
+225 RRNKRTGAV
-240 PTKVELKKLISNNS
+240 LKDI
-254 EIKLSA
+254 
-260 TEINSLITSG
+260 IT
-270 PMKTKSIPFN
+270 PFN

-288 ERLDKLGVKF
+288 KRLEKLGVNF
-298 SKKTDK
+298 TKKTEK
-304 GAVIV
+304 GHVIV
-309 DETVLASIDLPE
+309 DETVLVSIDLPE

-336 QISSWLEEVC
+336 QISSWLEEVR

-360 VTGRMTHSKPN
+360 VTGRMTHSSPN

-384 DCRELWTADKGN
+384 DCRELWVVDKGN
-396 VLVGID
+396 VLVGAD

-414 MKDEAYIKTVCEGS
+414 MKDDAYIKTVCEGS

-440 KAAGLS
+440 KAAGLA

-471 GGSARDGQKLIESF
+471 GGNARDGQKLIESF
-485 LSNTPALKG
+485 LSNTPALKV

-520 EHSAVNTL
+520 EHSAVNSL

-544 DEKLRKKKVWYG
+544 DEALRKAKVWYG

-576 VGNLGVQS
+576 VGKLAVQS
-584 IQEAGTLLGLRCPV
+584 IQEAGELLGLRCPV

>member
-1 MRRLFLDTETNSTH
+1 M
-15 DKVWCCYTYD
+15 
-25 QNGYVCHTEPSTL
+25 
-38 VPLIEN
+38 
-44 SDKVIGHNLIGF
+44 
-56 DAGVLKRCWGVKIP
+56 
-70 AKKAIDTLILSR
+70 
-82 LYNPNLEGGHSL
+82 

-105 TDYAQAYVDK
+105 TDYAQAYVEK
-115 TGLLASSRWD
+115 TGLLASYRWD

-142 LVATYDMVTKMLEK
+142 LIATHDMLNKMLEK
-156 DKFSE
+156 EKFSE
-161 QSIKLEHDVAIIIQ
+161 QSVKLEHDVAIIIQ
-175 KQKEHGFRLDI
+175 KQHEHGFKLDVQ
-186 KKAQGLLAMLQSKM
+186 KAMGLLSMLQGKM
-200 VDIENALQVVFPPYT
+200 VDIENNMQVVFPPYVET
-215 EEMKTPEYWE
+215 GRKNKRTG
-225 LDLMIADCERRVFQA
+225 A
-240 PTKVELKKLISNNS
+240 PLKDIV
-254 EIKLSA
+254 
-260 TEINSLITSG
+260 T
-270 PMKTKSIPFN
+270 PFN

-288 ERLDKLGVKF
+288 ERLEKLGVKF
-298 SKKTDK
+298 TKKTDK
-304 GAVIV
+304 GSVIV
-309 DETVLASIDLPE
+309 DEAVLASIDLPE

-336 QISSWLEEVC
+336 QVNSWLNEME

-360 VTGRMTHSKPN
+360 VTGRMTHSSPN

-384 DCRELWTADKGN
+384 DCRELWVVDEGN
-396 VLVGID
+396 VLVGAD

-414 MKDEAYIKTVCEGS
+414 MKDDAYIKTVCEGS

-440 KAAGLS
+440 KAAGLA

-471 GGSARDGQKLIESF
+471 GGNARDGQKLIESF
-485 LSNTPALKG
+485 LSNTPALKV

-520 EHSAVNTL
+520 EHSAVNSL

-544 DEKLRKKKVWYG
+544 DEKLRKSRVWYG
-556 FCVNVHDEWQIETK
+556 FCANVHDEWQIETK

-576 VGNLGVQS
+576 VGQLAVQS
-584 IQEAGTLLGLRCPV
+584 IQEAGNLLGLRCPV
-598 SGEFNIGKT
+598 TGEFNIGKT

>member
-15 DKVWCCYTYD
+15 DHIWCCYTYNED
-25 QNGYVCHTEPSTL
+25 GYVCHTEATTL
-38 VPLIEN
+38 IPLIEN

-105 TDYAQAYVDK
+105 TDYAEAYVDK
-115 TGLLASSRWD
+115 TGLLASNRWD

-142 LVATYDMVTKMLEK
+142 LVATYEMVTKMLEK
-156 DKFSE
+156 EQFSE

-175 KQKEHGFRLDI
+175 RQKEHGFKLDI
-186 KKAQGLLAMLQSKM
+186 KKAQGLLAMLQGKM
-200 VDIENALQVVFPPYT
+200 VGIENTMQLVFPPYVET
-215 EEMKTPEYWE
+215 GRKNKRTG
-225 LDLMIADCERRVFQA
+225 A
-240 PTKVELKKLISNNS
+240 PLKDIV
-254 EIKLSA
+254 
-260 TEINSLITSG
+260 T
-270 PMKTKSIPFN
+270 PFN

-288 ERLDKLGVKF
+288 ERLEKLGVKF
-298 SKKTDK
+298 TKKTDK

-309 DETVLASIDLPE
+309 DEVVLASIDLPE

-336 QISSWLEEVC
+336 QVGSWLEEVR

-360 VTGRMTHSKPN
+360 VTGRMTHSSPN

-384 DCRELWTADKGN
+384 DCRELWTVDEGN
-396 VLVGID
+396 VLVGAD

-414 MKDEAYIKTVCEGS
+414 MKDDAYIKTVCEGS

-440 KAAGLS
+440 KAAGLA

-457 FLYGAGAEK
+457 FLYGAGSEK

-471 GGSARDGQKLIESF
+471 GGNARDGQKLIESF
-485 LSNTPALKG
+485 LSNTPALKT

-520 EHSAVNTL
+520 EHSAVNSL

-544 DEKLRKKKVWYG
+544 DEQLRKKKIWYG

-576 VGNLGVQS
+576 VGQLAVQS
-584 IQEAGTLLGLRCPV
+584 IQEAGELLGLRCPV
-598 SGEFNIGKT
+598 SGEFNTGKT

>member
-25 QNGYVCHTEPSTL
+25 ETNGYVCHTEPSTL

-115 TGLLASSRWD
+115 TGLLASNRWD

-200 VDIENALQVVFPPYT
+200 VDIENALQVVFPPYVET
-215 EEMKTPEYWE
+215 GRKNKRTG
-225 LDLMIADCERRVFQA
+225 A
-240 PTKVELKKLISNNS
+240 PLKDIV
-254 EIKLSA
+254 
-260 TEINSLITSG
+260 T
-270 PMKTKSIPFN
+270 PFN

-440 KAAGLS
+440 KAAGLA

>member
-15 DKVWCCYTYD
+15 NHIWCCYTYNED
-25 QNGYVCHTEPSTL
+25 GYVCHTEASTL
-38 VPLIEN
+38 IPLIEN

-70 AKKAIDTLILSR
+70 AAKAIDTLILSR
-82 LYNPNLEGGHSL
+82 LYNPNIEGGHSL

-115 TGLLASSRWD
+115 TGLLASYRWD

-142 LVATYDMVTKMLEK
+142 LVATYEMVNKMLDKE
-156 DKFSE
+156 KFSE

-175 KQKEHGFRLDI
+175 RQKEHGFKLDI
-186 KKAQGLLAMLQSKM
+186 KKAQGLLAMLQGKM
-200 VDIENALQVVFPPYT
+200 VDIENELQVVFPPYIET
-215 EEMKTPEYWE
+215 GRKNKRTG
-225 LDLMIADCERRVFQA
+225 A
-240 PTKVELKKLISNNS
+240 PLKDIV
-254 EIKLSA
+254 
-260 TEINSLITSG
+260 T
-270 PMKTKSIPFN
+270 PFN
-280 PGSRQQIA
+280 AGSRQQIA
-288 ERLDKLGVKF
+288 ERLEKLGVKF
-298 SKKTDK
+298 TKKTEK

-309 DETVLASIDLPE
+309 DETVLASIALPE
-321 AKLLSEYLMLQKRVA
+321 ARLLSEYLMLQKRVA
-336 QISSWLEEVC
+336 QIGSWLEEVK
-346 DTGRVHGSVITNGA
+346 DTGRVHGGVITNGA
-360 VTGRMTHSKPN
+360 VTGRMTHSSPN

-384 DCRELWTADKGN
+384 DCRELWIVDEGN
-396 VLVGID
+396 VLVGAD

-414 MKDEAYIKTVCEGS
+414 MKDDAYIKTVCEGS

-440 KAAGLS
+440 KAAGLA

-471 GGSARDGQKLIESF
+471 GGNSRDGQKLIESF
-485 LSNTPALKG
+485 LSNTPALKT

-520 EHSAVNTL
+520 EHSAVNSL

-544 DEKLRKKKVWYG
+544 DQELRKKKVWYG

-576 VGNLGVQS
+576 VGKLAVQS
-584 IQEAGTLLGLRCPV
+584 IQKAGELLGLRCPV

>member
-15 DKVWCCYTYD
+15 DHIWCCYTFNED
-25 QNGYVCHTEPSTL
+25 GYVCHTEASTL
-38 VPLIEN
+38 IPLIEN

-70 AKKAIDTLILSR
+70 AAKAIDTLILSR
-82 LYNPNLEGGHSL
+82 LYNPNIEGGHSL

-115 TGLLASSRWD
+115 TGLLASYRWD

-142 LVATYDMVTKMLEK
+142 LVATYEMVNKMLERE
-156 DKFSE
+156 KFSE
-161 QSIKLEHDVAIIIQ
+161 QSIRLEHDVAIIIQ
-175 KQKEHGFRLDI
+175 RQKEHGFKLDI
-186 KKAQGLLAMLQSKM
+186 KKAQGLLAMLQGKM
-200 VDIENALQVVFPPYT
+200 VDIENELQVVFPPYIET
-215 EEMKTPEYWE
+215 GRKNKRTG
-225 LDLMIADCERRVFQA
+225 A
-240 PTKVELKKLISNNS
+240 PLKDIV
-254 EIKLSA
+254 
-260 TEINSLITSG
+260 T
-270 PMKTKSIPFN
+270 PFN
-280 PGSRQQIA
+280 AGSRQQIA
-288 ERLDKLGVKF
+288 ERLEKLGVKF
-298 SKKTDK
+298 TKKTEK

-309 DETVLASIDLPE
+309 DETVLASIALPE
-321 AKLLSEYLMLQKRVA
+321 ARLLSEYLMLQKRVA
-336 QISSWLEEVC
+336 QIGSWLEEVK
-346 DTGRVHGSVITNGA
+346 DTGRVHGGVITNGA
-360 VTGRMTHSKPN
+360 VTGRMTHSSPN

-384 DCRELWTADKGN
+384 DCRELWIVDEGN
-396 VLVGID
+396 VLVGAD

-414 MKDEAYIKTVCEGS
+414 MKDDAYIKTVCEGS

-440 KAAGLS
+440 KAAGLA

-471 GGSARDGQKLIESF
+471 GGNSRDGQKLIESF
-485 LSNTPALKG
+485 LSNTPALKT

-520 EHSAVNTL
+520 EHSAVNSL

-544 DEKLRKKKVWYG
+544 DQELRKKKVWYG

-576 VGNLGVQS
+576 VGKLAVQS
-584 IQEAGTLLGLRCPV
+584 IQKAGELLGLRCPV

>member
-15 DKVWCCYTYD
+15 DHIWCCYTYNED
-25 QNGYVCHTEPSTL
+25 GYVCHTEASTL
-38 VPLIEN
+38 IPLIES

-70 AKKAIDTLILSR
+70 AAKAIDTLILSR
-82 LYNPNLEGGHSL
+82 LYNPNIEGGHSL

-115 TGLLASSRWD
+115 TGLLASYRWD

-142 LVATYDMVTKMLEK
+142 LVATYEMVNKMLDKE
-156 DKFSE
+156 KFSE

-175 KQKEHGFRLDI
+175 RQKEHGFKLDI
-186 KKAQGLLAMLQSKM
+186 KKAQGLLAMLQGKM
-200 VDIENALQVVFPPYT
+200 VDIENELQLVFPPYVET
-215 EEMKTPEYWE
+215 GRKNKRTG
-225 LDLMIADCERRVFQA
+225 A
-240 PTKVELKKLISNNS
+240 PLKDIV
-254 EIKLSA
+254 
-260 TEINSLITSG
+260 T
-270 PMKTKSIPFN
+270 PFN
-280 PGSRQQIA
+280 AGSRQQIA
-288 ERLDKLGVKF
+288 ERLEKLGVKF
-298 SKKTDK
+298 TKKTEK

-309 DETVLASIDLPE
+309 DETVLASIALPE
-321 AKLLSEYLMLQKRVA
+321 ARLLSEYLMLQKRVA
-336 QISSWLEEVC
+336 QIGSWLEEVK

-360 VTGRMTHSKPN
+360 VTGRMTHSSPN

-384 DCRELWTADKGN
+384 DCRELWIVDDGN
-396 VLVGID
+396 VLVGAD

-414 MKDEAYIKTVCEGS
+414 MKDDAYIKTVCEGS

-440 KAAGLS
+440 KAAGLA

-457 FLYGAGAEK
+457 FLYGAGSEK

-471 GGSARDGQKLIESF
+471 GGNARDGQKLIESF
-485 LSNTPALKG
+485 LSNTPALKT

-520 EHSAVNTL
+520 EHSAVNSL

-544 DEKLRKKKVWYG
+544 DQELRKKKVWYG

-576 VGNLGVQS
+576 VGKLAVQS
-584 IQEAGTLLGLRCPV
+584 IQKAGELLGLRCPV

>member
-15 DKVWCCYTYD
+15 DHIWCCYTYD
-25 QNGYVCHTEPSTL
+25 EDGYVCHTEASTL
-38 VPLIEN
+38 LPLIEN

-56 DAGVLKRCWGVKIP
+56 DAGVLRKCWGVKIP

-82 LYNPNLEGGHSL
+82 LYNPNLENGHSL
-94 AAWGERTGQKK
+94 AAWGDRTGQKK

-115 TGLLASSRWD
+115 TGRSADLRWD
-125 NPDLEL
+125 KPDLEL

-142 LVATYDMVTKMLEK
+142 LVATYHMLNKMLEK

-161 QSIKLEHDVAIIIQ
+161 QSIKLEHDVAIIVQ
-175 KQKEHGFRLDI
+175 KQKEHGFKLDI
-186 KKAQGLLAMLQSKM
+186 KKAQGLLAMLQGKM
-200 VDIENALQVVFPPYT
+200 VDIENTMQVVFPPYVET
-215 EEMKTPEYWE
+215 GRKNKRTG
-225 LDLMIADCERRVFQA
+225 A
-240 PTKVELKKLISNNS
+240 PLKDIVS
-254 EIKLSA
+254 
-260 TEINSLITSG
+260 
-270 PMKTKSIPFN
+270 PFN

-288 ERLDKLGVKF
+288 ERLEKLGVKF
-298 SKKTDK
+298 TKKTEK
-304 GAVIV
+304 GSVIV
-309 DETVLASIDLPE
+309 DETVLASIALPE

-336 QISSWLEEVC
+336 QIGSWLEEVKE
-346 DTGRVHGSVITNGA
+346 TGRVHGSVITNGA
-360 VTGRMTHSKPN
+360 VTGRMTHSSPN

-384 DCRELWTADKGN
+384 DCRELWIVDEGN
-396 VLVGID
+396 VLVGAD

-414 MKDEAYIKTVCEGS
+414 MKDDAYIKTVCEGS

-466 IGKIV
+466 IGKVV
-471 GGSARDGQKLIESF
+471 GGDARAGQKLIESF
-485 LSNTPALKG
+485 LSNTPALKS

-520 EHSAVNTL
+520 EHSAVNSL
-528 LQGAGAIVMK
+528 LQGAGAVVMK

-544 DEKLRKKKVWYG
+544 DEELRKNKIWYG
-556 FCVNVHDEWQIETK
+556 FCANVHDEWQIETK

-576 VGNLGVQS
+576 VGKLAVQS
-584 IQEAGTLLGLRCPV
+584 IEKAGTLLGLRCPV